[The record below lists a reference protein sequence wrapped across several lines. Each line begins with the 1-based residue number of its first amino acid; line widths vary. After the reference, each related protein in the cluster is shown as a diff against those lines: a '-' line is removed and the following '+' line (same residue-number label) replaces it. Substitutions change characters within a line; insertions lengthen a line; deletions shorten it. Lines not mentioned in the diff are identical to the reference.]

1 MSSVCIIFGK
11 KLYVIMET
19 ETEIYILYLLKIV
32 CDMKNECD
40 DDMSRSREVCETA
53 SKFNGMI

>member
-19 ETEIYILYLLKIV
+19 EIFILYLLKIY
-32 CDMKNECD
+32 DMKNECD